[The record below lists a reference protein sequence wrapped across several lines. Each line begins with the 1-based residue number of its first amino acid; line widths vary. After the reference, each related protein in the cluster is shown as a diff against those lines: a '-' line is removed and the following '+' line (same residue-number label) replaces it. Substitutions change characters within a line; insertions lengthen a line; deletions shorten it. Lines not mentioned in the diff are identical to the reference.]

1 MDLEKPPVRPPHPEG
16 CLTVAIRVP
25 VRIVVLVLVVPVRM
39 AWDAL
44 TAAGR
49 LLSRTVL
56 RPLGRA
62 LRWLGRTLFVLPFV
76 ALWRWVVV
84 PAGKALGWLGHVLVV
99 VPARWLYRYVL
110 TPLGHG
116 LARAARAI
124 GAALGWLY
132 ARVLAPVGRGIARL
146 LKGAGLLLAAAGAGV
161 FAALAWLGRYL
172 LVVPARWL
180 YAWVLAPVGRA
191 LAWLVS
197 ALVTGVGAVLYWTAR
212 LTAVL
217 PALALWRWVLVP
229 VGRVLAVVARETGE
243 ALRHAWRI
251 AGRISRAVGRVLAAL
266 LRWILVDPVRR
277 LHRTVLVPAGHA
289 LHCGPP
295 PRRRAWRGGP
305 YGRHWPPPARPY
317 GRPAP
322 TSGGPCSASPAR
334 RLRWTGGNPRAAG
347 HVLLRGVPPLSR
359 RTRTLGKRQPEGP
372 PPAPAV
378 QRIRLRYTKRG
389 RLRFTSHRDFQ
400 RAFERAL
407 RRAEVP
413 MAYSAGFT
421 PHPKVSYANAAPTGT
436 GSEAEYLE
444 IALTEARDPGTLR
457 ALLDESLPTGLDI
470 VDAVE
475 ARTPGLADR
484 LTASVWELRLDGVD
498 PLDARRA
505 VDAFT
510 AAGTVEVQRMTK
522 NGVRTFDARPAVAEL
537 ETHSSRA
544 DGPTDQPCAILRLV
558 VRHVTPAVRP
568 DDVLSGLRAVADL
581 APPVPAA
588 VTRLAQGLFDEET
601 GTVTD
606 PLAPDRE
613 AAEALTAAPAAA
625 ATAPTPEGSA

>member
-1 MDLEKPPVRPPHPEG
+1 M
-16 CLTVAIRVP
+16 
-25 VRIVVLVLVVPVRM
+25 
-39 AWDAL
+39 
-44 TAAGR
+44 
-49 LLSRTVL
+49 
-56 RPLGRA
+56 
-62 LRWLGRTLFVLPFV
+62 
-76 ALWRWVVV
+76 
-84 PAGKALGWLGHVLVV
+84 
-99 VPARWLYRYVL
+99 
-110 TPLGHG
+110 
-116 LARAARAI
+116 
-124 GAALGWLY
+124 
-132 ARVLAPVGRGIARL
+132 
-146 LKGAGLLLAAAGAGV
+146 
-161 FAALAWLGRYL
+161 
-172 LVVPARWL
+172 
-180 YAWVLAPVGRA
+180 
-191 LAWLVS
+191 
-197 ALVTGVGAVLYWTAR
+197 
-212 LTAVL
+212 
-217 PALALWRWVLVP
+217 
-229 VGRVLAVVARETGE
+229 
-243 ALRHAWRI
+243 
-251 AGRISRAVGRVLAAL
+251 
-266 LRWILVDPVRR
+266 
-277 LHRTVLVPAGHA
+277 
-289 LHCGPP
+289 
-295 PRRRAWRGGP
+295 
-305 YGRHWPPPARPY
+305 
-317 GRPAP
+317 
-322 TSGGPCSASPAR
+322 
-334 RLRWTGGNPRAAG
+334 
-347 HVLLRGVPPLSR
+347 
-359 RTRTLGKRQPEGP
+359 
-372 PPAPAV
+372 

-522 NGVRTFDARPAVAEL
+522 NGVRTFDARPAVAGL